1 MSVLPAAS
9 AEQDGEEE
17 QTEGWEQLMGGNRS
31 HRHQEAAKLPRRT
44 LRAALHLL
52 INQPAHLQQL
62 LPTNSSRTVPVT
74 EKCNNAQ

>member
-17 QTEGWEQLMGGNRS
+17 QTEGWEQPMGGNRS
-31 HRHQEAAKLPRRT
+31 HRHQEAAKLLRRT

-52 INQPAHLQQL
+52 INQPAHL
-62 LPTNSSRTVPVT
+62 
-74 EKCNNAQ
+74 